1 MGRMGMGRQPPRLQN
16 APGIE
21 RATPLVQG
29 CPFQWGVCF
38 HPAFFAGLINR
49 RALINSDMYK
59 KTLRVSEL
67 LAKVK
72 TYILQ
77 YNNIIVGN
85 NNAVNGNSNVV
96 IGSRNSFTGNNDW
109 VFASDY
115 QSTDPQTGVLI
126 IDNYLIE
133 LNEIFKIS
141 YNPREAIRCLKTQD
155 SNNHFRGFWNGC
167 RDRHRTM
174 F

>member
-1 MGRMGMGRQPPRLQN
+1 
-16 APGIE
+16 
-21 RATPLVQG
+21 
-29 CPFQWGVCF
+29 
-38 HPAFFAGLINR
+38 
-49 RALINSDMYK
+49 MYK
-59 KTLRVSEL
+59 KTLKVSEL

-72 TYILQ
+72 VYILQ

-85 NNAVNGNSNVV
+85 NNAVNGSANVV

-115 QSTDPQTGVLI
+115 QSTDPQSGVLI

-141 YNPREAIRCLKTQD
+141 YNPREAIRCLKTED